1 MPRWVNLNTEEAWN
15 IVANTED
22 KREKIQAL
30 SLAKECY
37 GMKLELLT
45 NASVVDDAIKF
56 ALEYNQQYQQNKKNE
71 EEKPHNKDGV
81 AADVIDSNGDRGT
94 KDIIINYNIKTRN
107 QVFYVL
113 SLPLLIFLPVQDF
126 NHVSKLL
133 ITIRVQ

>member
-22 KREKIQAL
+22 KRREKIQAL

-81 AADVIDSNGDRGT
+81 DC
-94 KDIIINYNIKTRN
+94 
-107 QVFYVL
+107 
-113 SLPLLIFLPVQDF
+113 
-126 NHVSKLL
+126 
-133 ITIRVQ
+133 